1 MSGQRIWI
9 RGGTVVCPA
18 SGFEGPGVVEI
29 VGDTIAA
36 VHPGTGPSNTPGRV
50 IDADGAVVAPG
61 FVDLHAHLGEPGDE
75 YKEDLETA
83 GQAAVRGGFTSVC
96 ASPDTHPVNDSRAFT
111 EYLVRRGAATAAA
124 RILPIGA
131 LTVGCEGKRLTEMYD
146 LCAAGAVALGDGQR
160 SVADAGLFRRA
171 MEYAKAV
178 GVPVFEFPEDA
189 SLSLGGVMHEGRVS
203 TQLGL
208 RGVPCAAEDVV
219 VHRAIELV
227 RHTGARVHLGPIS
240 THGAVMA
247 VKRAKEQ
254 GLPLTCAVAA
264 AQLHLLDASIAE
276 SWSPH
281 LHVRPPLRSESHREA
296 LRVGLQEGVIDAVTS
311 NHRPQ
316 GAVDKEVPFARAEPG
331 MSGLQTTLGLV
342 LRLVEQGILSLS
354 DAVARLA
361 VGPADV
367 LGMAAGRLT
376 AGAKADVVVFDP
388 SVKVRVESAVLAS
401 RSKNTPFLG
410 QALPGR
416 VLATLVGGRVA
427 YGEDDEVKL

>member
-1 MSGQRIWI
+1 M
-9 RGGTVVCPA
+9 VCPA

-29 VGDTIAA
+29 VGETIAA
-36 VHPGTGPSNTPGRV
+36 VHPGAGPSVTPGRV
-50 IDADGAVVAPG
+50 VDAQGGVVAPG
-61 FVDLHAHLGEPGDE
+61 FIDLHAHLGEPGSE

-83 GQAAVRGGFTSVC
+83 GRAAVRGGFTSVC
-96 ASPDTHPVNDSRAFT
+96 AGPDTSPVNDSRVFT
-111 EYLVRRGAATAAA
+111 EYLVRRGAESSAA
-124 RILPIGA
+124 RILPVGA

-146 LCAAGAVALGDGQR
+146 LCAGGAVAVGDGQR

-171 MEYAKAV
+171 IEYAKAV
-178 GVPVFEFPEDA
+178 GIPVFEFPEDA
-189 SLSLGGVMHEGRVS
+189 SLALGGVMHEGRVS

-219 VHRAIELV
+219 VHRAVELV

-240 THGAVMA
+240 TQGAVIA

-254 GLPLTCAVAA
+254 GLPLTCAVPA
-264 AQLHLLDASIAE
+264 AQLHLLDEAIAE
-276 SWSPH
+276 TWSPN
-281 LHVRPPLRSESHREA
+281 LHVRPPLRSAAHREA

-342 LRLVEQGILSLS
+342 LRLVEQGILTLS
-354 DAVARLA
+354 DAVARLT
-361 VGPADV
+361 VGPAHV
-367 LGMAAGRLT
+367 LGTNAGRLV
-376 AGAKADVVVFDP
+376 AGAQADVVVFDP
-388 SVKVRVESAVLAS
+388 EAKVRVESATLAG

-416 VLATLVGGRVA
+416 VIATFVGGRLA

>member
-1 MSGQRIWI
+1 MSGERVWI

-18 SGFEGPGVVEI
+18 SGIEGPGVVEI
-29 VGDTIAA
+29 VGDQIEG
-36 VHPGTGPSNTPGRV
+36 VHLGSGPAQMPGRV
-50 IDADGAVVAPG
+50 IDATGAIVAPG
-61 FVDLHAHLGEPGDE
+61 FIDLHAHLGEPGTE

-83 GQAAVRGGFTSVC
+83 GKAAVRGGFTSVC
-96 ASPDTHPVNDSRAFT
+96 ASPDTHPANDSRAFT
-111 EYLVRRGAATAAA
+111 EYLVRRGAETSAA

-131 LTVGCEGKRLTEMYD
+131 LTVGLAGKRLTEMYD
-146 LCAAGAVALGDGQR
+146 LCAGGAVALGDGQR
-160 SVADAGLFRRA
+160 SIPDAGLFRRA

-189 SLSLGGVMHEGRVS
+189 SLALGGVMHEGRIS

-208 RGVPCAAEDVV
+208 RGVPCAAEDIV

-240 THGAVMA
+240 TRAAVLA

-254 GLPLTCAVAA
+254 SLPVTCAVPA
-264 AQLHLLDASIAE
+264 AQLHLLDEAIAE
-276 SWSPH
+276 TWSPQLH
-281 LHVRPPLRSESHREA
+281 LRPPLRSAEHRDA

-316 GAVDKEVPFARAEPG
+316 GAVDKEVPFARAAPG
-331 MSGLQTTLGLV
+331 MIGLQTTLGLV
-342 LRLVEQGILSLS
+342 MRLVEQGLLSLR
-354 DAVARLA
+354 DAVARLSA
-361 VGPADV
+361 GPAGV
-367 LGMAAGRLT
+367 LGSGAGRLT
-376 AGAKADVVVFDP
+376 KGGKADVVIFDP
-388 SVKVRVESAVLAS
+388 SAKVRVESATLAS

-416 VLATLVGGRVA
+416 VIATLVGGEVV
-427 YGEDDEVKL
+427 YGEEDEVKL